1 MAKLQNGKEPV
12 FTTVRVKIDTNK
24 KLAMAVDKYNDR
36 HPDSTLTKD
45 EFLSLFLDY
54 CHKFGIDIDEAEKP
68 LTAMNKLRSSVK
80 SFNDSA
86 WAAKKEME
94 KFVLEQKTRTDKIIA
109 AEKEVCDTLAELVG
123 DTNFSQAVL
132 HPITRDLLQI
142 KADLQK
148 MQNIDIS
155 IRTKDKQNGEIRNW
169 TFSESFIELLNKL
182 INIQNSI
189 IKLQAQLINHTK
201 DREKP
206 TILDRIEHIE
216 NLLSTM
222 KMRGRLYGW
231 EEIK

>member
-1 MAKLQNGKEPV
+1 MAKLQKEKEPV
-12 FTTVRVKIDTNK
+12 FTTVRVKVDTNK

-36 HPDSTLTKD
+36 HPDNTLTKD

-54 CHKFGIDIDEAEKP
+54 CQNFGIDIDEAEKP
-68 LTAMNKLRSSVK
+68 LTAMSKLRSSVK

-94 KFVLEQKTRTDKIIA
+94 KFVQEQKTRTDKIIE
-109 AEKEVCDTLAELVG
+109 AEKEACDTLAELVG
-123 DTNFSQAVL
+123 DPNFNQTVL
-132 HPITRDLLQI
+132 QPVKSDLKNI
-142 KADLQK
+142 KEELQK
-148 MQNIDIS
+148 MQ
-155 IRTKDKQNGEIRNW
+155 IRTKDKENGEIRNW

-182 INIQNSI
+182 INIQNGI
-189 IKLQAQLINHTK
+189 IKLQAQLLNHSK

-206 TILDRIEHIE
+206 TILDRIQHIE

-231 EEIK
+231 EEIN

>member
-1 MAKLQNGKEPV
+1 MAKLQKEKEPV
-12 FTTVRVKIDTNK
+12 FTTVRVKVDTNK

-36 HPDSTLTKD
+36 HPDNTLTKD

-54 CHKFGIDIDEAEKP
+54 CQNFGIDIDEAEKP
-68 LTAMNKLRSSVK
+68 LTAMSKLRSSVK

-94 KFVLEQKTRTDKIIA
+94 KFVQEQKTRTDKIIE
-109 AEKEVCDTLAELVG
+109 AEKEACDTLAELVG
-123 DTNFSQAVL
+123 DPNFNQTVL
-132 HPITRDLLQI
+132 QPVKSDLKNI
-142 KADLQK
+142 KEELQK
-148 MQNIDIS
+148 MQ
-155 IRTKDKQNGEIRNW
+155 IRTKDKENGEIRNW

-182 INIQNSI
+182 INIQNGI
-189 IKLQAQLINHTK
+189 IKLQAQLLNHSK

-206 TILDRIEHIE
+206 TILDRIQHIE

>member
-1 MAKLQNGKEPV
+1 MAKLQKEKEPV
-12 FTTVRVKIDTNK
+12 FTTVRVKVDTNK

-36 HPDSTLTKD
+36 HPDNTLTKD

-54 CHKFGIDIDEAEKP
+54 CQNFGIDIDEAEKP
-68 LTAMNKLRSSVK
+68 LTAMSKLRSSVK

-94 KFVLEQKTRTDKIIA
+94 KFVQEQKTRTDKIIE
-109 AEKEVCDTLAELVG
+109 AEKEACDTLAELVG
-123 DTNFSQAVL
+123 DPNFNQTVL
-132 HPITRDLLQI
+132 QPVKSDLKNI
-142 KADLQK
+142 KEELQK
-148 MQNIDIS
+148 MQ
-155 IRTKDKQNGEIRNW
+155 IRTKDKENGEIRNW

-182 INIQNSI
+182 INIQNVI
-189 IKLQAQLINHTK
+189 IKLQAQLLNHSK

-206 TILDRIEHIE
+206 TILDRIQHIE

>member
-1 MAKLQNGKEPV
+1 MAKSQNEKEPV
-12 FTTVRVKIDTNK
+12 FTTVRVKVDTNK

-36 HPDSTLTKD
+36 HPDNTLTKD

-54 CHKFGIDIDEAEKP
+54 CQNFGIDIDEAEKP
-68 LTAMNKLRSSVK
+68 LTAMSKLRSSVK

-94 KFVLEQKTRTDKIIA
+94 KFVQEQKTRTDKIIE
-109 AEKEVCDTLAELVG
+109 AEKEACDTLAELVG
-123 DTNFSQAVL
+123 DPNFNQTVL
-132 HPITRDLLQI
+132 QPVKSDLKNI
-142 KADLQK
+142 KEELQK
-148 MQNIDIS
+148 MQ
-155 IRTKDKQNGEIRNW
+155 IRTKDKKTGEIRER
-169 TFSESFIELLNKL
+169 TLSEAFLEIYNKL
-182 INIQNSI
+182 INIQ
-189 IKLQAQLINHTK
+189 AQLLNHSK

-206 TILDRIEHIE
+206 TILDRIQHIE

>member
-1 MAKLQNGKEPV
+1 MAKSQNEKEPV
-12 FTTVRVKIDTNK
+12 FTTVRVKVDTNK

-36 HPDSTLTKD
+36 HPDNTLTKD

-54 CHKFGIDIDEAEKP
+54 CQNFGIDIDEAEKP
-68 LTAMNKLRSSVK
+68 LTAMSKLRSSVK

-94 KFVLEQKTRTDKIIA
+94 KFVQEQKTRTDKIIE
-109 AEKEVCDTLAELVG
+109 AEKEACDTLAELVG
-123 DTNFSQAVL
+123 DPNFNKTVL
-132 HPITRDLLQI
+132 QPILNELQEI
-142 KADLQK
+142 KTEK
-148 MQNIDIS
+148 KQNDNINIIT
-155 IRTKDKQNGEIRNW
+155 IRTKDKRTGEIRER
-169 TFSESFIELLNKL
+169 TLSEAFLEIYNKL
-182 INIQNSI
+182 INIQ
-189 IKLQAQLINHTK
+189 AQLLNHSK
-201 DREKP
+201 DREEP

>member
-12 FTTVRVKIDTNK
+12 FTTVRVKVDTNK

-54 CHKFGIDIDEAEKP
+54 CHNFGIDIDEAEKP
-68 LTAMNKLRSSVK
+68 LTAMSKLRSSVK

-94 KFVLEQKTRTDKIIA
+94 KFVQEQKTRTDKIIE
-109 AEKEVCDTLAELVG
+109 AEKEACDTLAELVG
-123 DTNFSQAVL
+123 DPNFNQTVL
-132 HPITRDLLQI
+132 QPVKSDLKNI
-142 KADLQK
+142 KEELQK
-148 MQNIDIS
+148 MQ
-155 IRTKDKQNGEIRNW
+155 IRTKDKENGEIRNW

-182 INIQNSI
+182 INIQNVI
-189 IKLQAQLINHTK
+189 IKLQAQLLNHSK

-206 TILDRIEHIE
+206 TILDRIQHIE